1 MDLNINDYII
11 NLIKN
16 YSKYSSYLQY
26 ENMLNNN
33 IVKNYNIYD
42 VNYKL
47 PYIFKSDNLFI
58 IQHIKIEYLDN
69 NFTSDIIFNDIRMPK
84 YFTPLISNYNNDIGY
99 VNEYHSYKIPP
110 YYIENSNDIVKLYND
125 VP

>member
-1 MDLNINDYII
+1 MNLNINEYII

-26 ENMLNNN
+26 EDMLSNN

-47 PYIFKSDNLFI
+47 SDILKSDNLFI
-58 IQHIKIEYLDN
+58 NQHIKIEYLDN
-69 NFTSDIIFNDIRMPK
+69 NFTSDIIFSDMRMPK
-84 YFTPLISNYNNDIGY
+84 YFTPLISKYNNDIGY

-110 YYIENSNDIVKLYND
+110 ILHRKL
-125 VP
+125 

>member
-1 MDLNINDYII
+1 MNLNINEYII

-26 ENMLNNN
+26 EDMLSNN

-47 PYIFKSDNLFI
+47 PYILKSDNLFI
-58 IQHIKIEYLDN
+58 NQHIKIEYLDN
-69 NFTSDIIFNDIRMPK
+69 NFTSDIIFSDIRMPK
-84 YFTPLISNYNNDIGY
+84 YFTPLVSKYNNDIGY

-110 YYIENSNDIVKLYND
+110 YYIENSNDIVKLYNG
-125 VP
+125 V